1 MELDS
6 KVKDIVTKVEDGI
19 LITKDE
25 ILHLLRIDHQSVHA
39 GYIMAAANRINRA
52 ASNGKAEVHAQ
63 IGLNLS
69 PCPNNCSFCAFAAE
83 NKIFHESNELAVED
97 VVELALIAEAS
108 GANALLLMITADYP
122 FGKYTEIASE
132 VRSKLKPDMVMIANV
147 GDFEARDGIRLKAA
161 GFTCIY
167 HAMRLGEGKDT
178 KIDPETRLNT
188 FSAAREAGL
197 LLGTCLEPIGP
208 EHSIEE
214 MVEKILVG
222 REAQPCYS
230 GAGRRIA
237 IPGSALERHGMI
249 SEFYLAYLVAVVRL
263 AMGKDVIGNC
273 THEPNVLGATA
284 GANLFWAE
292 VGTNPR
298 DTEEETSRG
307 RGQDVK
313 SCIELFKEADFDV
326 LQGPSL
332 IYSRSN
338 VFH

>member
-6 KVKDIVTKVEDGI
+6 KVKDIVNKVEDGI

-39 GYIMAAANRINRA
+39 GYIMAVANRINRA
-52 ASNGKAEVHAQ
+52 ASNAKAEVHAQ
-63 IGLNLS
+63 VGLNLS

-83 NKIFHESNELAVED
+83 NKIFREADELAVED

-122 FGKYTEIASE
+122 LGRFTEIASE
-132 VRSKLKPDMVMIANV
+132 VRSKLKPDTVMIANV
-147 GDFEARDGIRLKAA
+147 GDFEARDGTRLKEA
-161 GFTCIY
+161 GFTGIY
-167 HAMRLGEGKDT
+167 HAMRMGEGKDT
-178 KIDPETRLNT
+178 KINPKTRLDT
-188 FSAAREAGL
+188 FKAAREAGL

-214 MVEKILVG
+214 MVEKILIG

-230 GAGRRIA
+230 GAGRRIT
-237 IPGSALERHGMI
+237 IPGSRLERHGMI
-249 SEFYLAYLVAVVRL
+249 SEFYMAYLVAVVRL
-263 AMGKDVIGNC
+263 AMGRDVIGNC
-273 THEPNVLGATA
+273 THEPNVLGATT

-292 VGTNPR
+292 AGTNPR

-313 SCIELFKEADFDV
+313 DCIDLFREADFDV
-326 LQGPSL
+326 LQGPSV

-338 VFH
+338 IF